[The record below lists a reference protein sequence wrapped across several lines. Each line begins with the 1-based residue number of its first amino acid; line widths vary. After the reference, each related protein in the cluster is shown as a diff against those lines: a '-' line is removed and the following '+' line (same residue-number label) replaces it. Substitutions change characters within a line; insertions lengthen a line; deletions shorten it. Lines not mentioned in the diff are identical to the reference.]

1 MQICQTTLL
10 VNVHSS
16 KPPPS
21 CCPKTVGKVFRLT
34 FEGLKY
40 KSLSKGR
47 FLKRNSTGPTN
58 QKHNSSGGYMADVQR
73 SYKCKKDKSLG
84 LKVLSLRKICQR
96 KIAEPDG
103 FAYLLL

>member
-16 KPPPS
+16 KPPS

-40 KSLSKGR
+40 KSFEQRQVPKEKFNRPNQPKTQFKWRIYGRCTKKLQMQKG
-47 FLKRNSTGPTN
+47 
-58 QKHNSSGGYMADVQR
+58 
-73 SYKCKKDKSLG
+73 
-84 LKVLSLRKICQR
+84 
-96 KIAEPDG
+96 
-103 FAYLLL
+103 

>member
-10 VNVHSS
+10 VNVHIRVS
-16 KPPPS
+16 PPPS

-84 LKVLSLRKICQR
+84 
-96 KIAEPDG
+96 
-103 FAYLLL
+103 